1 MQERLVRFPEVRH
14 RTGLS
19 RTTVWRLIQ
28 KNEFPCPRRIA
39 KSAVAWL
46 ESEVD
51 SWIQE
56 RAHSEEL
63 K

>member
-1 MQERLVRFPEVRH
+1 MEERFVRFKELRLRV
-14 RTGLS
+14 GLS
-19 RTTVWRLIQ
+19 RSTIWRLVQ
-28 KNEFPCPRRIA
+28 TDQFPRPRRIA
-39 KSAVAWL
+39 KSATGWL
-46 ESEVD
+46 ASEVD